1 MIIEL
6 FGPPGSGK
14 TTLAL
19 ALCQRLQRQGHATSV
34 VLSHRQGGTGRSA
47 DPGGSLS
54 ALGRVGRA
62 FLRTLA
68 TVFQPRK
75 HRQELRLSNTLI
87 RALPPRSPVWM
98 LRFWQYILRLSRCWK
113 HNAQTSRVVI
123 FDQAYLQ
130 AVCSLAAFTR
140 GADDH
145 TLADALEATPQADL
159 VIRLDAPREL
169 LEQRLRDRSEREPR
183 MEQIFDAELNTNLA
197 TGPIADRIQTLLES
211 RGGSIIQVSSLD
223 SASLG
228 AALDRIE
235 SEVARRI
242 GSGEGTASGSAPPDG
257 EADKDEQRPGPDLQ
271 AEKQADL
278 GKRMT
283 SASAQAFALY
293 VGGAV
298 LTSLVQLQI
307 ARLIGTDGFGLF
319 SYVLAWTSFLSYI
332 ATLGFHVAV
341 LRFVPVHA
349 AREEWALV
357 RGVVLFAI
365 GVSAMASLI
374 LAGLGVAVI
383 AVVADHL
390 PDAKEAALLI
400 GMATIP
406 AMTMYLISAA
416 LVRAFGG
423 VVTALLPERVAR
435 DALLSVLVAVMA
447 AFAIRP
453 VDATGVLT
461 ALLISSVLT
470 AALAFVL
477 MLRILP
483 AYLKGVRPAF
493 SVAQWSAT
501 VLPMTVLSLLDVLMV
516 RTGVILLGWLEHIR
530 EAGIFALGFSI
541 ATLILLPRVAVGT
554 MFAPTAADLHTR
566 DDHAGLQRLFARAA
580 LLSFAVSGVLAAPLL
595 LFMEPVL
602 RFFGEDFVQ
611 GAGIARLLV
620 FGQLIAAAM
629 GPQQHLLT
637 MTGQER
643 LAALAMAVSAGLNI
657 VGCLIGIELFGAIGA
672 AVATTLVVVV
682 WNAIMAVGIYRRLDL
697 LPGLAWAVSER
708 LRSRAARQVAAGG
721 G

>member
-19 ALCQRLQRQGHATSV
+19 ALRQRLERHGHATSV
-34 VLSHRQGGTGRSA
+34 ILSHRQSDSGRSA

-62 FLRTLA
+62 LLRTIA

-75 HRQELRLSNTLI
+75 HRQELRLTTSLI

-113 HNAQTSRVVI
+113 RNSQSNRVVI

-140 GADDH
+140 AADDH
-145 TLADALEATPQADL
+145 ALAGALEATPQADL
-159 VIRLDAPREL
+159 VVRLDAPREL
-169 LEQRLRDRSEREPR
+169 LERRLRDRSGREPR
-183 MEQIFDAELNTNLA
+183 MEQFFDAELSTNLA
-197 TGPIADRIQTLLES
+197 AGPIADRIQDLLER
-211 RGGSIIQVSSLD
+211 RGGSIIQVRSLD
-223 SASLG
+223 SVSLG
-228 AALDRIE
+228 VALDRIE
-235 SEVARRI
+235 SEVARHL
-242 GSGEGTASGSAPPDG
+242 GPGADAPGQVAARDKQAADG
-257 EADKDEQRPGPDLQ
+257 PGQRPEP
-271 AEKQADL
+271 EKEADL

-365 GVSAMASLI
+365 SVSTVASLI
-374 LAGLGVAVI
+374 LAAIGAAVI
-383 AVVADHL
+383 VAVADHL
-390 PDAKEAALLI
+390 PDANEAGLLI

-406 AMTMYLISAA
+406 ATTMYLISAA

-423 VVTALLPERVAR
+423 VVTALLPERIAR
-435 DALLSVLVAVMA
+435 DALLSALVAVMA
-447 AFAIRP
+447 ALAIRP

-461 ALLISSVLT
+461 ALLVSSVLT

-477 MLRILP
+477 MLRIWP

-493 SVAQWSAT
+493 TVSQWCAT

-516 RTGVILLGWLEHIR
+516 RTGVILLGWLEHLR

-554 MFAPTAADLHTR
+554 MFAPPAADLHAR

-580 LLSFAVSGVLAAPLL
+580 LLSFGVSGILAAPLL
-595 LFMEPVL
+595 VFMEPVL

-611 GAGIARLLV
+611 GAQIARLLV
-620 FGQLIAAAM
+620 LGQLIAAAM
-629 GPQQHLLT
+629 GPQQHLMT
-637 MTGQER
+637 MAGQER
-643 LAALAMAVSAGLNI
+643 AAAFAMAVSAALN
-657 VGCLIGIELFGAIGA
+657 VAGCLIGITLFGAIGA
-672 AVATTLVVVV
+672 AVATTLVIVI
-682 WNAIMAVGIYRRLDL
+682 WNAIMAASIYRRLDL
-697 LPGLAWAVSER
+697 LPGLVWVVSDR
-708 LRSRAARQVAAGG
+708 LRSRAARQIATGG
-721 G
+721 S

>member
-19 ALCQRLQRQGHATSV
+19 ALCQRLQRQGHSTAV
-34 VLSHRQGGTGRSA
+34 VLSHRQGDSGRSV
-47 DPGGSLS
+47 DPGGSIS

-75 HRQELRLSNTLI
+75 HRQELRLTTSLI
-87 RALPPRSPVWM
+87 RLLPPKSPVWM

-113 HNAQTSRVVI
+113 RNAQTSRVVI

-130 AVCSLAAFTR
+130 AVCSLAAFSHA
-140 GADDH
+140 ADDH
-145 TLADALEATPQADL
+145 ALAGALEAAPQADL
-159 VIRLDAPREL
+159 VVRLDAPREL
-169 LEQRLRDRSEREPR
+169 LERRLRDRSDREPR
-183 MEQIFDAELNTNLA
+183 MEQFFDAELTTNLA
-197 TGPIADRIQTLLES
+197 AGPIADRIQWLLEQ
-211 RGGSIIQVSSLD
+211 RGGSIIQVRSLD
-223 SASLG
+223 SVSLG
-228 AALDRIE
+228 AALDKIE
-235 SEVARRI
+235 YEVAQRL
-242 GSGEGTASGSAPPDG
+242 GKVAKVPGDAPPPDRPTEIG
-257 EADKDEQRPGPDLQ
+257 QDQRSRT
-271 AEKQADL
+271 EKEADL
-278 GKRMT
+278 GQRMT

-307 ARLIGTDGFGLF
+307 ARLIGTDGFGIF

-365 GVSAMASLI
+365 GVSAFASLV
-374 LAGLGVAVI
+374 LAAIGTAVIVAVAAHI
-383 AVVADHL
+383 
-390 PDAKEAALLI
+390 PDAKEAGLLI

-423 VVTALLPERVAR
+423 VVTALLPERIAR
-435 DALLSVLVAVMA
+435 DALLSALVAVMA

-461 ALLISSVLT
+461 ALLVSSVLT
-470 AALAFVL
+470 ACLAFVL
-477 MLRILP
+477 MLRIWP

-493 SVAQWSAT
+493 SVAQWCAT

-554 MFAPTAADLHTR
+554 MFAPTAADLHAR

-580 LLSFAVSGVLAAPLL
+580 LLSFAVSGLLAAPLL
-595 LFMEPVL
+595 IFMEPVL

-611 GAGIARLLV
+611 GAQIARLLV
-620 FGQLIAAAM
+620 LGQLIAAAM
-629 GPQQHLLT
+629 GPQQHLMT

-643 LAALAMAVSAGLNI
+643 AAALAMAVSAALN
-657 VGCLIGIELFGAIGA
+657 VAGCLIGIKLFGGIGA
-672 AVATTLVVVV
+672 AVATTLVIVV
-682 WNAIMAVGIYRRLDL
+682 WNIIMAVSIYRRLDL
-697 LPGLAWAVSER
+697 LPGLACAVSER
-708 LRSRAARQVAAGG
+708 LRSRAVRQIPAGG
-721 G
+721 N

>member
-14 TTLAL
+14 TTLAQ
-19 ALCQRLQRQGHATSV
+19 ALCQRLQSQGHPTSV
-34 VLSHRQGGTGRSA
+34 VLCHRQGGSGRSA
-47 DPGGSLS
+47 GLGGSLS
-54 ALGRVGRA
+54 ALARLGGA

-68 TVFQPRK
+68 TVFKPRK
-75 HRQELRLSNTLI
+75 HRQELRLSTTLI
-87 RALPPRSPVWM
+87 RTLPPRNPVWM
-98 LRFWQYILRLSRCWK
+98 LRFWQYILRLSCCWK
-113 HNAQTSRVVI
+113 RNAQSSRVVI

-130 AVCSLAAFTR
+130 AVCSLAAFAR
-140 GADDH
+140 AADDH
-145 TLADALEATPQADL
+145 ALAGALEATPHADL

-169 LEQRLRDRSEREPR
+169 LERRLRDRSMREPR
-183 MEQIFDAELNTNLA
+183 MEQFFDAELDTNLA
-197 TGPIADRIQTLLES
+197 TGPIADRVQNLLES
-211 RGGSIIQVSSLD
+211 RGGSIIQVRSLD
-223 SASLG
+223 GVSLG

-242 GSGEGTASGSAPPDG
+242 GSGAEATGGIAPPAG
-257 EADKDEQRPGPDLQ
+257 QVEQDRQRQDAQNQ
-271 AEKQADL
+271 AEL
-278 GKRMT
+278 GKRMV

-365 GVSAMASLI
+365 GISTVASLI
-374 LAGLGVAVI
+374 LAGIGTMVIVA
-383 AVVADHL
+383 VADHL
-390 PDAKEAALLI
+390 PDANEVGLLI

-406 AMTMYLISAA
+406 AMTMYLICAA

-423 VVTALLPERVAR
+423 VVTALLPERIVR

-447 AFAIRP
+447 AFAIQP
-453 VDATGVLT
+453 VDASGVLT
-461 ALLISSVLT
+461 ALLVSSMFT

-477 MLRILP
+477 VLRILP
-483 AYLKGVRPAF
+483 VRLRGMRSAF
-493 SVAQWSAT
+493 SIAQWCVT
-501 VLPMTVLSLLDVLMV
+501 LLPMTVLSLLDMLMV

-541 ATLILLPRVAVGT
+541 ATLILLPRVAVGS
-554 MFAPTAADLHTR
+554 MFAPTAADLHAR

-580 LLSFAVSGVLAAPLL
+580 LLSFAVSGLLAAPLL
-595 LFMEPVL
+595 IFMGPVL
-602 RFFGEDFVQ
+602 RFFGDDFAQ
-611 GAGIARLLV
+611 GAPIARLLV
-620 FGQLIAAAM
+620 LGQLIAAAM
-629 GPQQHLLT
+629 GPQQHLMT

-643 LAALAMAVSAGLNI
+643 MAALAMGVSAGLNV
-657 VGCLIGIELFGAIGA
+657 VGCFIGIELFGAVGA
-672 AVATTLVVVV
+672 AVATTLVIVI
-682 WNAIMAVGIYRRLDL
+682 WNAIMAVSIHRRLHL
-697 LPGLAWAVSER
+697 LPGLAWVVSER
-708 LRSRAARQVAAGG
+708 LLARAARQAEAGG

>member
-19 ALCQRLQRQGHATSV
+19 ALGQRLERQGHATSV
-34 VLSHRQGGTGRSA
+34 ILSYRQGEPERSS
-47 DPGGSLS
+47 DSGGSRS
-54 ALGRVGRA
+54 ALGRAGRA

-68 TVFQPRK
+68 TVFRPRK
-75 HRQELRLSNTLI
+75 HRQELHLANSLI
-87 RALPPRSPVWM
+87 WLLPPKSPVWM
-98 LRFWQYILRLSRCWK
+98 LRLWQYILRLSRCWK
-113 HNAQTSRVVI
+113 RNAQSSRVVI

-140 GADDH
+140 AANDAA
-145 TLADALEATPQADL
+145 LAGALEAAPQADL
-159 VIRLDAPREL
+159 VVRLDAPCEL
-169 LEQRLRDRSEREPR
+169 LERRLRDRSEHLPR
-183 MEQIFDAELNTNLA
+183 MEQFFDAGLSTSMA
-197 TGPIADRIQTLLES
+197 TGPIADRIQGLLEQ
-211 RGGSIIQVSSLD
+211 RGGSIIEVRSLD
-223 SASLG
+223 SVSLG

-235 SEVARRI
+235 QAVELRI
-242 GSGEGTASGSAPPDG
+242 GPAAKAPGDAPPPDRPA
-257 EADKDEQRPGPDLQ
+257 ESEPEQAART
-271 AEKQADL
+271 EKEPDL

-307 ARLIGTDGFGLF
+307 ARLIGTDGFGIF
-319 SYVLAWTSFLSYI
+319 SYVLAWTSFLSYV

-349 AREEWALV
+349 AREEWGLV

-365 GVSAMASLI
+365 GVSTVASLI
-374 LAGLGVAVI
+374 LAAIGIAVI
-383 AVVADHL
+383 VAVADHI
-390 PDAKEAALLI
+390 PDSKEAGLLI

-423 VVTALLPERVAR
+423 VVTALLPERIAR
-435 DALLSVLVAVMA
+435 DALLSALVAVMA
-447 AFAIRP
+447 ALAIRP

-461 ALLISSVLT
+461 ALLVSSVLT
-470 AALAFVL
+470 ACLAFVL
-477 MLRILP
+477 MLRIWP

-493 SVAQWSAT
+493 SIAQWCAT

-554 MFAPTAADLHTR
+554 MFAPTAADLHAR

-580 LLSFAVSGVLAAPLL
+580 LLSFAVSGLLAAPLL
-595 LFMEPVL
+595 IFMEPVL

-611 GAGIARLLV
+611 GAQIARLLV
-620 FGQLIAAAM
+620 LGQLIAAAM
-629 GPQQHLLT
+629 GPQQHLMT

-643 LAALAMAVSAGLNI
+643 AAALAMAISAALN
-657 VGCLIGIELFGAIGA
+657 VAGCLIGIKLFGAVGA
-672 AVATTLVVVV
+672 ALATTLVIIV
-682 WNAIMAVGIYRRLDL
+682 WNIIMAVSIHRRLGL
-697 LPGLAWAVSER
+697 LPGLACAVSER
-708 LRSRAARQVAAGG
+708 LRSRAVGQIAAGG
-721 G
+721 S

>member
-242 GSGEGTASGSAPPDG
+242 ASGEGTASGPAPPDA
-257 EADKDEQRPGPDLQ
+257 EIDKDGRQTEM
-271 AEKQADL
+271 QADL

-365 GVSAMASLI
+365 GVSALASLI
-374 LAGLGVAVI
+374 LAGIGVGVI
-383 AVVADHL
+383 VVVADHL
-390 PDAKEAALLI
+390 PDAKEAGLLI

-423 VVTALLPERVAR
+423 VVTALLPERIAR

-453 VDATGVLT
+453 LDAPGVLT
-461 ALLISSVLT
+461 ALLVSSVLT

-477 MLRILP
+477 MLRIWP
-483 AYLKGVRPAF
+483 ASLKGVRPAF
-493 SVAQWSAT
+493 SVAQWCAT

-541 ATLILLPRVAVGT
+541 ASLILLPRVAVGT
-554 MFAPTAADLHTR
+554 MFAPTAADLHAR
-566 DDHAGLQRLFARAA
+566 GDHAGLQKLFARAA
-580 LLSFAVSGVLAAPLL
+580 LLSFAVSGILAAPLL

-620 FGQLIAAAM
+620 LGQLIAAAM

-657 VGCLIGIELFGAIGA
+657 VGCLIGIALFGAIGA
-672 AVATTLVVVV
+672 AVATTLVVAV

-708 LRSRAARQVAAGG
+708 LRSRAQRQVAAGG

>member
-19 ALCQRLQRQGHATSV
+19 ALCQRLQRRGHATSV
-34 VLSHRQGGTGRSA
+34 VLSHRQGGSGHSA

-54 ALGRVGRA
+54 ALARVGRA
-62 FLRTLA
+62 FLRTVA

-75 HRQELRLSNTLI
+75 HRQEIRLSTSLV

-113 HNAQTSRVVI
+113 RNAATSRVVI

-130 AVCSLAAFTR
+130 AVCSLAAFT
-140 GADDH
+140 GAADDRA
-145 TLADALEATPQADL
+145 LAGALAATPQADL
-159 VIRLDAPREL
+159 VIRLDAPRDL
-169 LEQRLRDRSEREPR
+169 LERRLRDRSRHEPR
-183 MEQIFDAELNTNLA
+183 MEQIFDAEVQTNLA
-197 TGPIADRIQTLLES
+197 TGPIADRIQALLES
-211 RGGSIIQVSSLD
+211 RGASIIQVRSLD

-228 AALDRIE
+228 VALDRIE
-235 SEVARRI
+235 GEVASRI
-242 GSGEGTASGSAPPDG
+242 GAVSSLPAALETAG
-257 EADKDEQRPGPDLQ
+257 EAAPSDKEETR
-271 AEKQADL
+271 KQADL
-278 GKRMT
+278 GRRMT

-365 GVSAMASLI
+365 GVSAAASLI
-374 LAGLGVAVI
+374 LAGIGTAVI
-383 AVVADHL
+383 VAVADHI
-390 PDAKEAALLI
+390 PDAKEAGLLI

-423 VVTALLPERVAR
+423 VVTALLPERIAR
-435 DALLSVLVAVMA
+435 DALLSALVAAMA
-447 AFAIRP
+447 AFAFRP
-453 VDATGVLT
+453 VDAPGVLT
-461 ALLISSVLT
+461 ALLVSSVLT

-483 AYLKGVRPAF
+483 AYLKGVRPDF
-493 SVAQWSAT
+493 SIGQWCAT
-501 VLPMTVLSLLDVLMV
+501 VLPMTVLSLLDVLMM

-554 MFAPTAADLHTR
+554 MFAPTAADLHAR

-580 LLSFAVSGVLAAPLL
+580 LLSFAVSGLLAAPLL
-595 LFMEPVL
+595 VFMEPVL
-602 RFFGEDFVQ
+602 GFFGKDFVE
-611 GAGIARLLV
+611 GANIARLLV
-620 FGQLIAAAM
+620 LGQLIAAAM

-643 LAALAMAVSAGLNI
+643 LAALAMGVGAALNV
-657 VGCLIGIELFGAIGA
+657 VGCLVGIHLFGALGA
-672 AVATTLVVVV
+672 AVATTVVIVV

-697 LPGLAWAVSER
+697 RPGLVWALSER
-708 LRSRAARQVAAGG
+708 LRSRAARQVA
-721 G
+721 

>member
-19 ALCQRLQRQGHATSV
+19 ALCHRLQRHGHQTSV
-34 VLSHRQGGTGRSA
+34 ILSHRQGNAGRSA
-47 DPGGSLS
+47 DPGGSLA
-54 ALGRVGRA
+54 ALARVGRA
-62 FLRTLA
+62 FVRTLV
-68 TVFQPRK
+68 TIFQPRK
-75 HRQELRLSNTLI
+75 HRQELRLTTSLI

-113 HNAQTSRVVI
+113 RNAETGRVVI

-130 AVCSLAAFTR
+130 AVCSLAAFSR
-140 GADDH
+140 AADDH
-145 TLADALEATPQADL
+145 ALAGALEATPHADL
-159 VIRLDAPREL
+159 VVRLDAPRDL
-169 LEQRLRDRSEREPR
+169 LERRLRDRSDREPR
-183 MEQIFDAELNTNLA
+183 MEQFFDAELSTNLA
-197 TGPIADRIQTLLES
+197 AGPIADRIQDILER
-211 RGGSIIQVSSLD
+211 RGGSIIQVRSLD
-223 SASLG
+223 SVSLG

-235 SEVARRI
+235 SAVTKHLHSGPEVPSRAKPQ
-242 GSGEGTASGSAPPDG
+242 EEPVQAVQ
-257 EADKDEQRPGPDLQ
+257 EQRPDSVKE
-271 AEKQADL
+271 AEL

-307 ARLIGTDGFGLF
+307 ARLIGTDGFGIF

-349 AREEWALV
+349 AREEWGLV

-365 GVSAMASLI
+365 GVSAAASLV
-374 LAGLGVAVI
+374 LAAIGTAVI
-383 AVVADHL
+383 VALEHHL
-390 PDAKEAALLI
+390 PDAKEAGLLI

-406 AMTMYLISAA
+406 AMTMYLITAA

-423 VVTALLPERVAR
+423 VVTALLPERIAR
-435 DALLSVLVAVMA
+435 DALLAALVAAMA
-447 AFAIRP
+447 AVAVRP

-461 ALLISSVLT
+461 ALLFSSVLT

-477 MLRILP
+477 MLRIWP
-483 AYLKGVRPAF
+483 ANLKGVRPAF
-493 SVAQWSAT
+493 SIAQWCAT

-554 MFAPTAADLHTR
+554 MFAPTAADLHAR
-566 DDHAGLQRLFARAA
+566 DDHGGLQRLFARAA
-580 LLSFAVSGVLAAPLL
+580 LLSFAVSGLLAAPLL
-595 LFMEPVL
+595 IFMEPVL
-602 RFFGEDFVQ
+602 RFFGDDFVQ
-611 GAGIARLLV
+611 GAQIARLLIL
-620 FGQLIAAAM
+620 GQLIAAAM
-629 GPQQHLLT
+629 GPQQHLMT

-643 LAALAMAVSAGLNI
+643 AAAIALTVSAGLN
-657 VGCLIGIELFGAIGA
+657 VAGCLVGIKLFGAVGA
-672 AVATTLVVVV
+672 AAATTLVIVI
-682 WNAIMAVGIYRRLDL
+682 WNVIMAVSIYRRLHL
-697 LPGLAWAVSER
+697 VPGLVWAMSSR
-708 LRSRAARQVAAGG
+708 LRSRDARPSVVGG
-721 G
+721 N